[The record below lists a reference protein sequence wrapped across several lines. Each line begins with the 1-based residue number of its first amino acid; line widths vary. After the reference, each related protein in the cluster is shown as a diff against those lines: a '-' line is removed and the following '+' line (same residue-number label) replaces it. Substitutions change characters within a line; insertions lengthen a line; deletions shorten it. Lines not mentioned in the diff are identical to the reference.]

1 MSPPHHHHQHIFRKR
16 ANGTVTVDFV
26 YMTHRDENQI
36 IFKTWMHSLNTQLIR
51 IVCNAEVMVARRMW
65 RRGYVEY
72 RIFLVCVDLVRNEK
86 KCEQAKKRGDVVIQL
101 KRNNRSLRYLQYQI
115 EQAMAYLGISCI
127 WMWYIFEHIEISY
140 VFNGASN
147 SIYMFEPTRI
157 YW

>member
-1 MSPPHHHHQHIFRKR
+1 
-16 ANGTVTVDFV
+16 
-26 YMTHRDENQI
+26 
-36 IFKTWMHSLNTQLIR
+36 MHSLNTQLIR

-127 WMWYIFEHIEISY
+127 WMW
-140 VFNGASN
+140 
-147 SIYMFEPTRI
+147 
-157 YW
+157 